1 MECFII
7 VYVELI
13 QDNLVH
19 FPYYSSRPNR
29 YLEIST
35 NTNRSV
41 SNVQLTKYQF
51 YSKNNEKESNEYN
64 PNCLS
69 SLKDPSLPL
78 GNYLVFRGL
87 FHIAIGRHF
96 IGVSHCLQEC
106 TGSICL
112 AYGLESCQCIAGP
125 DDPPTKSCELCCKL
139 PGEDQPCLWETIAS
153 TIRANVPLVSISS
166 SSRGTFTGNE

>member
-7 VYVELI
+7 VCVELI

-78 GNYLVFRGL
+78 GNYLVLRCL
-87 FHIAIGRHF
+87 F
-96 IGVSHCLQEC
+96 Q
-106 TGSICL
+106 
-112 AYGLESCQCIAGP
+112 
-125 DDPPTKSCELCCKL
+125 
-139 PGEDQPCLWETIAS
+139 
-153 TIRANVPLVSISS
+153 
-166 SSRGTFTGNE
+166 